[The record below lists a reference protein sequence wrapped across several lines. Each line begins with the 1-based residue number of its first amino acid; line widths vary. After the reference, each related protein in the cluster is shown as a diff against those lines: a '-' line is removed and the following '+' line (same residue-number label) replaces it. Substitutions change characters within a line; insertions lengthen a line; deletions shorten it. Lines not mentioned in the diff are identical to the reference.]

1 MISPCVFEANLAFSK
16 FLSGLVGL
24 SEPPVEATSFSALV
38 FGKIP
43 DKSFFTSLFLDFG
56 TWL

>member
-24 SEPPVEATSFSALV
+24 SEPPVEATIFSALV

-56 TWL
+56 T